1 MTRKALRRLDL
12 RLPADHPIFEVP
24 AGKRARAAE
33 CLLGAADAWCLVL
46 DRLAALESRLAA
58 VEERLARLEAG
69 GVKAVETEDAAE
81 GFDAA
86 GFFASFD

>member
-12 RLPADHPIFEVP
+12 RLPADHPIFELP
-24 AGKRARAAE
+24 AGKRARAAG

-58 VEERLARLEAG
+58 IEERLARLETGWVRPGELGAG
-69 GVKAVETEDAAE
+69 E

-86 GFFASFD
+86 GFFAAFE